1 VSFTH
6 GFQPD
11 VTTLFLPGLRLGEV
25 RTAREYVSLVLR
37 AEPADTHCTAALLT
51 SELVTNALIHG
62 DVRNTACPRTG
73 VLARRRPLHVTVELL
88 AAQVCVLV
96 CGAGSAR
103 PRIAPKQALAWDSSG
118 RGLALVA
125 ALSAAWGT
133 HGDTASRTVWF
144 ALDRTATAAA

>member
-1 VSFTH
+1 MSLAH

-25 RTAREYVSLVLR
+25 RTTREYVSLVLR
-37 AEPADTHCTAALLT
+37 AEPADTHSTAALLT

-62 DVRNTACPRTG
+62 DSRNTACPRTG
-73 VLARRRPLHVTVELL
+73 LLARCRPLHVTVEVL

-96 CGAGSAR
+96 CGAGSTR
-103 PRIAPKQALAWDSSG
+103 PRIAPKSTLTWDSSG

-133 HGDTASRTVWF
+133 HGDTSSRTVWF
-144 ALDRTATAAA
+144 ALDRTAAVAA